1 MAVIIDGNN
10 TPTAGGVG
18 YGDGTELAFTSAGSA
33 GGVLYSAGSSAPA
46 FTGAGTSGQVLT
58 SSGAGAPTWTTPSA
72 GALTLVSSVTATN
85 GASTIDLTSGF
96 TSTYNVYMLVGS
108 GLVCSANAGAVDVTV
123 NIGGSWVTA
132 GYAYYASAI
141 ASNLGDFGGNSNSGS
156 RFVLC
161 SDWGGG
167 SSSGTLDFVMY
178 IYNPASTSL
187 WKNFSWE
194 GTVISYSAGSNYP
207 VSFRGGGAQKDTSA
221 LTGVRIT
228 PGSRTMVA
236 GVMRLYGISNS

>member
-1 MAVIIDGNN
+1 MLAV
-10 TPTAGGVG
+10 
-18 YGDGTELAFTSAGSA
+18 
-33 GGVLYSAGSSAPA
+33 
-46 FTGAGTSGQVLT
+46 GTSGQVLQT
-58 SSGAGAPTWTTPSA
+58 NGAGAPTWVTPSA

-85 GASTIDLTSGF
+85 GASTIDLTTGF
-96 TSTYNVYMLVGS
+96 TSTYDVYMLVGS
-108 GLVCSANAGAVDVTV
+108 GLVCTANAGSVDVTL
-123 NIGGSWVTA
+123 NIGGSWLST
-132 GYAYYASAI
+132 GYGYYASALS
-141 ASNLGDFGGNSNSGS
+141 SNLGDYGGNSNGSS

-161 SDWGGG
+161 SEWGGG

-187 WKNFSWE
+187 WKNVSWE

-207 VSFRGGGAQKDTSA
+207 VSFRGGGAQKNTSA

-228 PGSRTMVA
+228 PGSRTMVS